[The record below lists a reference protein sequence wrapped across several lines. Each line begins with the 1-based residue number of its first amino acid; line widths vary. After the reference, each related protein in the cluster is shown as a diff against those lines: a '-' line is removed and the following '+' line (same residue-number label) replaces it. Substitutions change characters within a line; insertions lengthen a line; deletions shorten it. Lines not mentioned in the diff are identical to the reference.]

1 MSSSSSSSM
10 RFESISVMGV
20 SASLLEPPPWLW
32 SFETGEPRDCLCMLE
47 RERERKREMTGCLVR
62 CSLCSVGVG
71 FFFW

>member
-1 MSSSSSSSM
+1 M

-47 RERERKREMTGCLVR
+47 RERERERERDDRLLSEV
-62 CSLCSVGVG
+62 
-71 FFFW
+71 